1 MAYRT
6 SNPSGQRQGHTYVLN
21 SETVGLPERR
31 PTATEVIC
39 WVCRPV
45 TSFASLAERR
55 SQKRSVPSK
64 CPLTASVPS
73 AVMRT
78 ALTEEWHGSV
88 LVQKPLPRSQ
98 TCTYSLLLFNSLHS
112 GTRVLAEV
120 CHESGLVRKP
130 IPRSHTSMHEPNT
143 DGSVKASFSCLTSR
157 RVKGV

>member
-1 MAYRT
+1 MGNAAAKAG
-6 SNPSGQRQGHTYVLN
+6 PWVEVQSGAVL
-21 SETVGLPERR
+21 LPERR

-88 LVQKPLPRSQ
+88 LVQNPLPRSQ
-98 TCTYSLLLFNSLHS
+98 TY
-112 GTRVLAEV
+112 R
-120 CHESGLVRKP
+120 
-130 IPRSHTSMHEPNT
+130 HT
-143 DGSVKASFSCLTSR
+143 ACL
-157 RVKGV
+157 